1 MKKVDSVTLTW
12 SLMIAFTCS
21 LVSILS
27 LPELSLLINTEHK
40 GFLGGVCIVVI
51 VITIVM
57 ALISIVTAGALSAY
71 NTIVDANEE
80 DKVD

>member
-1 MKKVDSVTLTW
+1 MKKVDGFTLVW
-12 SLMIAFTCS
+12 SLMMAFTCS
-21 LVSILS
+21 LVAVLS

-40 GFLGGVCIVVI
+40 GFLGGVCVVVI

-57 ALISIVTAGALSAY
+57 APISIVTAGGLSAY

-80 DKVD
+80 KEEV